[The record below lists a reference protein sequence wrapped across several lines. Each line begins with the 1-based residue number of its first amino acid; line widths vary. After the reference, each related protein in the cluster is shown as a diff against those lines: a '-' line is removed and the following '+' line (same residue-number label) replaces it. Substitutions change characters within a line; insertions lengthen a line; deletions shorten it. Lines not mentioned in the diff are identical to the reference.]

1 MPAIEPMRS
10 IPIFFIIFV
19 RVSQTAQIVNVIKRM
34 TEKGSHPTCPT
45 FPLISESYCDAISV
59 AMTTNSNTK
68 WSWGPMP
75 FGYAQGNSN
84 L

>member
-1 MPAIEPMRS
+1 MMYCYNDVLPFKLKCQQYNPMRS

-68 WSWGPMP
+68 
-75 FGYAQGNSN
+75 
-84 L
+84 